1 MDAESL
7 AQIEHIVTAATD
19 QMRQEMTG
27 IAGGLRFEVSG
38 LRGEVE
44 VKVKGR
50 SFEVGGVRLK
60 TRGLRNE
67 VRGLRPS
74 GRFRLRFVQRL
85 QDLEVSCSTLTLASA
100 SLQASNLSHPASTLI
115 PPTSN
120 VLPPSNVQRPF
131 SPAIVVGVAELETMV
146 EAVMRAQGVKPLD
159 EHGLVQAQPSRS
171 RQIGGL
177 PRSD

>member
-1 MDAESL
+1 M
-7 AQIEHIVTAATD
+7 
-19 QMRQEMTG
+19 
-27 IAGGLRFEVSG
+27 
-38 LRGEVE
+38 
-44 VKVKGR
+44 
-50 SFEVGGVRLK
+50 
-60 TRGLRNE
+60 
-67 VRGLRPS
+67 
-74 GRFRLRFVQRL
+74 QRL